1 MKEIFILI
9 IVFIIYLSCKINDNT
24 YPSCII
30 KDSAVT
36 DMEYIKQKVNEIE
49 KKLSYMNECEFNIYG
64 ISSEVDAETV
74 YSNANSE
81 IKMYLSDGIVM
92 KIEAIYTGVQ
102 ETLFSSYYVCND
114 SLLYVE
120 KTIEIYNPPKWHK
133 DSKIIKKMIN
143 KYYLKDNKI
152 IDYNFINGIIW
163 RNTTDGIDINLK
175 AEEIKKDLDMYIN
188 SYKKI
193 GCKN

>member
-1 MKEIFILI
+1 MKTFFSPF
-9 IVFIIYLSCKINDNT
+9 IVFVLFISCNT

-30 KDSAVT
+30 RDSVT
-36 DMEYIKQKVNEIE
+36 TDIEYIKQKVNEIE
-49 KKLSYMNECEFNIYG
+49 KKLSHMNKGEFNIYG

-81 IKMYLSDGIVM
+81 VKMYLSDRIVM

-120 KTIEIYNPPKWHK
+120 KTIEIYNPPKWHQ
-133 DSKIIKKMIN
+133 DSKITKKMIN
-143 KYYLKDNKI
+143 KYYLKNNKI
-152 IDYNFINGIIW
+152 IDYSFTNGIIW
-163 RNTTDGIDINLK
+163 RNTTEGIDINLK
-175 AEEIKKDLDMYIN
+175 AEEIIKDLDMYIN
-188 SYKKI
+188 FYKKL